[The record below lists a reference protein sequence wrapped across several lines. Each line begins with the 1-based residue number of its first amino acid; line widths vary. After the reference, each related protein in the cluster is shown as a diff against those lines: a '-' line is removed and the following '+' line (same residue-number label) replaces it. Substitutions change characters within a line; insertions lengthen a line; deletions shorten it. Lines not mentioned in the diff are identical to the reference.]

1 MMKRRGTGQALVEFA
16 MVIPLFLIVVFG
28 VLDLGR
34 GIWAMDTAAHAAS
47 EATRFAIVHGGTG
60 TDPSICHVGPMSLVT
75 PLPASPTCPFPSPS
89 KQMIYDVATS
99 SALASGGGVT
109 VTACYANPAS
119 TVVANRTCVGNTD
132 SPDGNNKRGMSV
144 TVKVTIHVAIITGT
158 LLGVNNFDVSSTAT
172 MVVNN

>member
-47 EATRFAIVHGGTG
+47 EATRFAIVHGGSVNT
-60 TDPSICHVGPMSLVT
+60 SCHVGT
-75 PLPASPTCPFPSPS
+75 PAPPPIFISPTAACPNPSPS
-89 KQMIYDVATS
+89 KQMIYDLATS
-99 SALASGGGVT
+99 SALASGGAVT
-109 VTACYANPAS
+109 VTACYANPS
-119 TVVANRTCVGNTD
+119 SLVVANRTCVGDTD
-132 SPDGNNKRGMSV
+132 SPDGNNTRGMSV
-144 TVKVTIHVAIITGT
+144 TVRVTIHVAIVTGT
-158 LLGVNNFDVSSTAT
+158 LLGVNDFNVSSTAT